1 MQEDRTEHFM
11 DVITTHLNADFD
23 AMGSMIAAKKLY
35 PDAVLVFSGSQEKS
49 LRRFFLESVFYMA
62 PFEKAR
68 KIDLDKVRRLIL
80 VDIRQRD
87 RIGKFDQIVDRPD
100 VEVHIYDHHPPT
112 ENDIRGDV
120 EFCKPLGATVSILVQ
135 EIRRRRL
142 RLTPEEATILMLG
155 IYEDTGCLTFT
166 STRVED
172 MEAAAYLLK
181 KGADLS
187 AVSHLI
193 TSELTQDQ
201 IVLLNEMVQTL
212 RTHTIAGVEVNV
224 AEASADGY
232 VGDLAALVHKLR
244 DMENY
249 NALFVL
255 ARMENR
261 VFLVARSRLEQVDVG
276 EIARAFGGGGHPT
289 AASATIKDLTLFQA
303 RERLLTVL
311 HDSIRP
317 GEARKKVRDF
327 MSYPVI
333 ALQAGDTVRKAGLS
347 VGRYNVSSF
356 PILDGERLCGIIARQ
371 ELEKAAHHG
380 MQKHPVS
387 EFMNTDTITLSVE
400 DPIEKAHDLL
410 LGGGQRFIPVVDVEK
425 IVGVLTR
432 MDVIRSL
439 ARSLPTP
446 IKERLARNGS
456 SLGSREK
463 RVSRLMSERLPA
475 AVLDLLKDVGKI
487 AATLE
492 MNVFLVGGVV
502 RDLLMRRDNLD
513 IDIVVEGDGVLLAEK
528 ICETFGARR
537 RVHERFGTAKV
548 IFPDGFRIDVATARL
563 EYYEKPAA
571 LPDVEWSSL
580 KLDLY
585 RRDFTMNTLAV
596 RLDPGRFGELVDF
609 FGGQK
614 DIKDRVIRVI
624 QNMSFIEDPT
634 RIFRALRFAERF
646 HFALGPQT
654 KYLMKNAIRT
664 GLPSQLDGRRLFLEL
679 RQILQEEHPRVILE
693 RMQEMDLLRVI
704 DPGLVLDDKLR
715 AVMEQAR
722 EVASWFR
729 LLYLDEP
736 WTEWLYRLLCLIA
749 FLDEEAVTNLPDRLK
764 IRSNKIV
771 SIIKL
776 KVDAEQALK
785 EMAVRP
791 QRLKPSRIY
800 SILKPLPV
808 EVLLYIMTKTSRE
821 TIRKAVSLYITQLRS
836 VQINVTGRDL
846 MEMGYPRGPL
856 YREIFLRVM
865 NARLDGVIQG
875 PDGEKEWIS
884 RHFPRPSH

>member
-1 MQEDRTEHFM
+1 M

-49 LRRFFLESVFYMA
+49 LRRFFLESVLYLA

-68 KIDLDKVRRLIL
+68 KIDLGQVRRLIL

-87 RIGKFDQIVDRPD
+87 RIGKFEQIVDRPD
-100 VEVHIYDHHPPT
+100 VEVHIYDHHPATPH
-112 ENDIRGDV
+112 DVRGDV
-120 EFCKPLGATVSILVQ
+120 EFLKPVGATVTILVQ

-142 RLTPEEATILMLG
+142 RITSEEATILMLG

-166 STRVED
+166 STCVED

-187 AVSHLI
+187 AVSNLI

-201 IVLLNEMVQTL
+201 VVLLNEMVQSL
-212 RTHTIAGVEVNV
+212 ETHSIGGVEVQV
-224 AEASADGY
+224 AQAGADGY

-276 EIARAFGGGGHPT
+276 EVARAFGGGGHPT

-303 RERLLTVL
+303 RERLLGVL
-311 HDSIRP
+311 QETIRP
-317 GEARKKVRDF
+317 REAGKKVRDF

-333 ALQAGDTVRKAGLS
+333 SLEAGDTVREAGLTA
-347 VGRYNVSSF
+347 GRYTVNSF
-356 PILDGERLCGIIARQ
+356 PIQEQGRLKGIITRQ

-380 MQKHPVS
+380 MQEHPVS
-387 EFMNTDTITLSVE
+387 EFMNTDTLRLSVE

-410 LGGGQRFIPVVDVEK
+410 LGGGQRFIPVMDGDSL
-425 IVGVLTR
+425 VGVLTR

-446 IKERLARNGS
+446 VKERLAREGS

-463 RVSRLMSERLPA
+463 RISRLMSERIPEERL
-475 AVLDLLKDVGKI
+475 AVLKEAGKI
-487 AATLE
+487 GKALG
-492 MNVFLVGGVV
+492 MNVYLVGGMV

-513 IDIVVEGDGVLLAEK
+513 IDIVAEGDGVLLAQK
-528 ICETFGARR
+528 ICEAYGARK
-537 RVHERFGTAKV
+537 RVHDRFGTAKV

-571 LPDVEWSSL
+571 LPNVEWSSL

-596 RLDPGRFGELVDF
+596 RLGPSRFGELVAF

-646 HFALGPQT
+646 QFTLGPQT
-654 KYLMKNAIRT
+654 SYLMKNAIRS
-664 GLPSQLDGRRLFLEL
+664 GLPSQLSGRRLYLEL
-679 RQILQEEHPRVILE
+679 KLILQEEHPGVIFE
-693 RMQEMDLLRVI
+693 RMQELDLLRVI
-704 DPGLVLDDKLR
+704 DPGLVLDDRLR

-722 EVASWFR
+722 EVASWYR
-729 LLYLDEP
+729 LLYLEEP
-736 WTEWLYRLLCLIA
+736 WTEWVYRLLCLVS
-749 FLDEEAVTNLPDRLK
+749 FLDAPAVTALCDRLE
-764 IRSNKIV
+764 IRSGDV
-771 SIIKL
+771 LSVLGL
-776 KVDAEQALK
+776 KVEAEQALRELAFRK
-785 EMAVRP
+785 SRLRP
-791 QRLKPSRIY
+791 SSIYRL
-800 SILKPLPV
+800 LNPLPV
-808 EVLLYIMTKTSRE
+808 EVLLYVMTKTARDSV
-821 TIRKAVSLYITQLRS
+821 RKAVSLYITRLRA
-836 VQINVTGRDL
+836 VRVGVTGRDL
-846 MEMGYPRGPL
+846 KEMGFPEGPL
-856 YREIFLRVM
+856 YREIFSRVLD
-865 NARLDGVIQG
+865 ARLDGDIAD
-875 PDGEKEWIS
+875 PAGEKSWIS
-884 RHFPRPSH
+884 QHFARSSH